1 MTGNLLTIPNGIGE
15 NILKRGGLIAKPLL
29 GTDKFCKY
37 CRECGLEIDRARLL
51 RLERLKIFAPIFR
64 VQMPDRDETKLLLPL
79 DESDEWFKSGRAWDT
94 SGMDLD
100 YEVPDDSNRD
110 LEAYYSAFQ
119 IDHLDTILS
128 SMTISMQTDRFLCRS
143 EKEPFDWVKSGEQ
156 CLNGAQNRVQSLQSH
171 QCRPAIA
178 LLCQF
183 ISDRYYPQARTN
195 QRTIKIPLAPIF
207 GFDRWTQIEIPD
219 WDWYEVVRN
228 WDAKEVSALFSL
240 TPEKLRHAYQSLA
253 VAQQSCDP
261 LENWYQLIQ
270 FVSANERDRL
280 KGNALRAEL
289 IRSGAFM
296 LRFLYQ
302 DLYDEELPHPN
313 EITRQIITHFPELE
327 VRHDKRR
334 YLEFVVNRYELNPRP
349 KLSLLV
355 EGPSEEIVVRLI
367 FDRYFGADPGTF
379 GIEIIV
385 LGGVDSATGG
395 KADRF
400 RAILRLV
407 DYLHHHQTITF
418 LFLDNENYARR
429 LKEHACK
436 AKSIHHEK
444 RYVTRPEYIRIWKHC
459 FELDNFSATEIARAF
474 EELCSNRVRFTR
486 NDVATCKRKPRP
498 GAALSALYEGK
509 TQYGLEKIKLAEILV
524 QNMLSPS
531 TRRKHENRRIIR
543 VLGKICTLAARNPF
557 PTMHELWEKNQSSKF
572 LGKKTQQ

>member
-1 MTGNLLTIPNGIGE
+1 MTDNLLTIPNGIGE

-37 CRECGLEIDRARLL
+37 CKKCGLEVDRARLL
-51 RLERLKIFAPIFR
+51 RLERLKIFTPIFR
-64 VQMPDRDETKLLLPL
+64 VQMPDKDKARLLLPL
-79 DESDEWFKSGRAWDT
+79 DENDEWFKSGRAWDT
-94 SGMDLD
+94 SSMDLD
-100 YEVPDDSNRD
+100 YKVPNDSNRD

-119 IDHLDTILS
+119 IDHLDIILS

-156 CLNGAQNRVQSLQSH
+156 CLNGAKNRVQSLQSH

-195 QRTIKIPLAPIF
+195 QRTIKIPPAPMLS
-207 GFDRWTQIEIPD
+207 FDRWIQIHNPD

-228 WDAKEVSALFSL
+228 WDAEEVGALFNL

-253 VAQQSCDP
+253 IAQKSCDP
-261 LENWYQLIQ
+261 LEKWYQLVQ
-270 FVSANERDRL
+270 FVSTNERDHL
-280 KGNALRAEL
+280 KDDALRAEI

-296 LRFLYQ
+296 LRLLYQ

-313 EITRQIITHFPELE
+313 EMIGQIITHFPELE

-355 EGPSEEIVVRLI
+355 EGSSEEIAVRLI
-367 FDRYFGADPGTF
+367 FDQYFGADPGTF
-379 GIEIIV
+379 GIEIVV
-385 LGGVDSATGG
+385 LRGVDTATGG
-395 KADRF
+395 REDRF

-418 LFLDNENYARR
+418 LILDNENYARR
-429 LKEHACK
+429 LKERARE

-444 RYVTRPEYIRIWKHC
+444 RYVTRPEYIRIWRDS

-474 EELCSNRVRFTR
+474 VELCSNRVHFTC
-486 NDVATCKRKPRP
+486 NDVAACKQQDRP

-509 TQYGLEKIKLAEILV
+509 TQYGLEKIKLAKILV
-524 QNMLSPS
+524 RNMLSPS

-543 VLGKICTLAARNPF
+543 ILEKVAQLAVQNPF
-557 PTMHELWEKNQSSKF
+557 PTMHEIWEINQSSKF
-572 LGKKTQQ
+572 LGKKRRN